1 MSLGV
6 HISAPKSSAKALV
19 YRYSPSQLEPS
30 PRVCGAEAR
39 RQLVPQAP
47 GRTAVPPGALSAEKQ
62 AGGGGEGGGAGS
74 GQGEGTEEGRASAG
88 SAGRAACP
96 GSRVRRPQPHQFGR
110 PGRVRTGSQAQVL
123 SLRSE

>member
-74 GQGEGTEEGRASAG
+74 GQGEGTGGKGIGGLGREGGLPWFQGQETPAPPVWKAG
-88 SAGRAACP
+88 QGADWEP
-96 GSRVRRPQPHQFGR
+96 GS
-110 PGRVRTGSQAQVL
+110 GSVT
-123 SLRSE
+123 